1 MIKENLGKR
10 IISSVLLCSMIGYT
24 MPVFAL
30 TKEETVYSKLK
41 NEGSSYNTI
50 VSTHIKNEEL
60 LQIINDMSD
69 LLNIKNVGGDE
80 SFKIDNNSVVW
91 NAGEKDIYYQ
101 GESSKE
107 LPVQTSIKYELNG
120 EEISAKDIAGKDGK
134 VKITIEY
141 ENKDAHTVSV
151 RGKDETLYTPFIVI
165 TGTAIDNEKNKN
177 IIISNGK
184 VIEKDGETVVLGIAF
199 PGLQESLNL
208 EKDTI
213 DIPNSVEITM
223 DSTDFELENM
233 LTYITPRALED
244 DTDDIT
250 DKINDLYKSVD
261 DMKTASEKIQD
272 GANTLK
278 DGTAE
283 YSEKSA
289 EFNGYMGEL
298 AKGTQEA
305 ESGAN
310 ALSSGINQLSSKTGA
325 LVPGVNK
332 LVEGSELLDTKLND
346 AATATGKISA
356 GAQDVNKGIQNVSA
370 AIDGINTNLQ
380 ATDTSNIE
388 AKVASLTKAKTNLS
402 NLNTALEAQI
412 AANSENQELVA
423 LLKQQVEMNN
433 ASIQA
438 YDSNITSLKSTAT
451 LKATIVAVKT
461 GLDGDGT
468 EKNPG
473 LKAGAKSLA
482 SGTAELDSGLQ
493 LMSTKTGELVSGV
506 KELSTKSKT
515 LIAGVNQIKAG
526 ANSLNT
532 GVSQVNTSTNT
543 LSSASTQL
551 SDGSKTIANGM
562 ETLSSGIN
570 EFNSQAMDKVYNFVE
585 NDVKDLT
592 ERLEQLNDLSKKYIN
607 FAMKDEAMNGNVKF
621 ITITDSI
628 KKENK

>member
-10 IISSVLLCSMIGYT
+10 IISGMLLCSMIGYT

-30 TKEETVYSKLK
+30 TKEETVYSKLN
-41 NEGSSYNTI
+41 NEGNSYNTI

-80 SFKIDNNSVVW
+80 SFDINNNSVVW
-91 NAGEKDIYYQ
+91 NAGEEDIYYQ
-101 GESSKE
+101 GESSKQ

-120 EEISAKDIAGKDGK
+120 EEISAKDIAGKNGK
-134 VKITIEY
+134 VKIIIEY
-141 ENKDAHTVSV
+141 ENKDAHTVNI
-151 RGKDETLYTPFIVI
+151 RGKNETLYTPFIVI

-177 IIISNGK
+177 IEISNGK

-208 EKDTI
+208 EKDAV

-278 DGTAE
+278 DGTAQ

-305 ESGAN
+305 KSGAN
-310 ALSSGINQLSSKTGA
+310 ALSNGIDQLSSKTGA

-332 LVEGSELLDTKLND
+332 LVEGSELLDTKLDD
-346 AATATGKISA
+346 AVTATGKISA
-356 GAQDVNKGIQNVSA
+356 GAKSVNKGIQSIST
-370 AIDGINTNLQ
+370 AIDEVNASLQ
-380 ATDTSNIE
+380 STDTSNVE
-388 AKVASLTKAKTNLS
+388 AKVANLTKAKTNLS
-402 NLNTALEAQI
+402 NLNVALEAQI
-412 AANSENQELVA
+412 VANGENQELVA

-438 YDSNITSLKSTAT
+438 YDTNIASLKSTAT
-451 LKATIVAVKT
+451 LKATITAVKT

-468 EKNPG
+468 EENPG
-473 LKAGAKSLA
+473 LKVATKSLA
-482 SGTAELDSGLQ
+482 TGAEELNTGLQ
-493 LMSTKTGELVSGV
+493 LMDEKTADLVSGV

-532 GVSQVNTSTNT
+532 GVSKINTSTNT

-551 SDGSKTIANGM
+551 SDSSKTIANGM
-562 ETLSSGIN
+562 ETLSNGID
-570 EFNSQAMDKVYNFVE
+570 EFNSQAIDKIYNFVE
-585 NDVKDLT
+585 NDVKDLS
-592 ERLEQLNDLSKKYIN
+592 ERLEQLDDLSKKYIN

-621 ITITDSI
+621 VTITDSI